1 MERIKVKDVIKA
13 MEEIAPPEFA
23 LQGDRIGL
31 QVGDEEG
38 KAEVILLSLD
48 VTQKVVK
55 EAKEKKANLIISHH
69 PLIYHPLKKI
79 TFQEWPSGVLRELIK
94 NDISLYVAHTNLD
107 IAPGGVNDAL
117 LKTLK
122 KFLRIKKE
130 KPLHL
135 SSEKNSQPLG
145 WLIFLEKEET
155 LIEIAEK
162 VKKALSCTS
171 MRISGGRKEKIARI
185 ALCAGSGRD
194 LIYPAR
200 DKKAQLLITGELS
213 YHSLLE
219 ADFLGLSVIEAGHY
233 ETEVVVL
240 PLLKEKLEK
249 KLREKNQESK
259 ILLSEIPT
267 RPYLTESIT
276 QVDI

>member
-31 QVGDEEG
+31 QVGDKER

-48 VTQKVVK
+48 VTEKVVK
-55 EAKEKKANLIISHH
+55 EAKEKKADLIISHH
-69 PLIYHPLKKI
+69 PLIYHPLTRI

-107 IAPGGVNDAL
+107 TAPGGVNDAL

-122 KFLRIKKE
+122 KFLRITKE

-135 SSEKNSQPLG
+135 SSEKNFQPPG

-171 MRISGGRKEKIARI
+171 MRISGKKDKKITRI
-185 ALCAGSGRD
+185 ALCAGSGKG

-213 YHSLLE
+213 YHSLIE
-219 ADFLGLSVIEAGHY
+219 ANFLGLSVIEAGHY

-240 PLLKEKLEK
+240 PLLRENLEK
-249 KLREKNQESK
+249 RLREKNREGK
-259 ILLSEIPT
+259 ILLSEIPA
-267 RPYLTESIT
+267 RAYLPENII